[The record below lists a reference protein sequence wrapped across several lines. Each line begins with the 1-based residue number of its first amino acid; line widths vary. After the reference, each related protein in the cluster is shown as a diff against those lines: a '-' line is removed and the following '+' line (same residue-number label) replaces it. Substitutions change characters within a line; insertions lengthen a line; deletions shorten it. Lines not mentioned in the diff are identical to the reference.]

1 MKILVI
7 PDVHLKPWIFDR
19 AHELLEKDIADNA
32 VFLGDI
38 PDDFHQQ
45 ENIKLYEETFD
56 AAIRFSKNH
65 PSAYWC
71 YGNHDVC
78 YLWDYRE
85 SGYSRIASDTVIMK
99 LKELYRTIYHQSH
112 IGYVHVI
119 DTVLF
124 CHGGLTESFVKFNT
138 SSKIYNKPQELAH
151 KINNLEHTARIM
163 WQDYSPIWY
172 RPQYFSSR
180 LYKPRKLL
188 QVVGHTPVS
197 KITRENNVLSCDTF
211 STRLDGTPYGN
222 QEFCLIDTET
232 WNFIGLK

>member
-38 PDDFHQQ
+38 PDDFNKQNNVQ
-45 ENIKLYEETFD
+45 LYEETFD
-56 AAIRFSKNH
+56 AAIRFSRNH
-65 PSAYWC
+65 PTVYWC
-71 YGNHDVC
+71 HGNHDVC

-85 SGYSRIASDTVIMK
+85 SGYSKFAATTVITK
-99 LKELYRTIYHQSH
+99 LKELYRTIYQSH

-119 DTVLF
+119 DNVLF
-124 CHGGLTESFVKFNT
+124 CHGGLTDSFVKFNT
-138 SSKIYNKPQELAH
+138 SSKIYNKPQEVALR
-151 KINNLEHTARIM
+151 INNLEHPVRVM

-172 RPQYFSSR
+172 RPQYFSSK

-188 QVVGHTPVS
+188 QVVGHTPVPR
-197 KITRENNVLSCDTF
+197 ITKDKNVLSCDTF
-211 STRLDGTPYGN
+211 STHVDGRPYGN
-222 QEFCLIDTET
+222 QEFCLVDTET
-232 WNFIGLK
+232 WEFIGVK

>member
-38 PDDFHQQ
+38 PDDFYKQ
-45 ENIKLYEETFD
+45 ENVKLYKETFD

-65 PSAYWC
+65 PHAYWC

-78 YLWDYRE
+78 YLWHFME
-85 SGYSRIASDTVIMK
+85 SGYSEVAETVVTKK
-99 LKELYRTIYHQSH
+99 LNELYVTVDQSH
-112 IGYVHVI
+112 LGYIHVI
-119 DTVLF
+119 DNVIF
-124 CHGGLTESFVKFNT
+124 CHGGLTDSFVKSNV
-138 SSKIYNKPQELAH
+138 SSKIYNKPSEVAH
-151 KINNLEHTARIM
+151 KINTIEHPARIM

-172 RPQYFSSR
+172 RPQYFSSK

-197 KITRENNVLSCDTF
+197 KITKENNVLSCDTF
-211 STRLDGTPYGN
+211 STRLDGTPYGP
-222 QEFCLIDTET
+222 QEFTLIDTKT
-232 WNFIGLK
+232 WDFIGLK

>member
-38 PDDFHQQ
+38 PDDFNKQ
-45 ENIKLYEETFD
+45 NNVKLYEETFD
-56 AAIRFSKNH
+56 AAMRFSRNH
-65 PSAYWC
+65 TTAYWC

-85 SGYSRIASDTVIMK
+85 SGYSKIAATTVITK
-99 LKELYRTIYHQSH
+99 LKELYRTIHQSH
-112 IGYVHVI
+112 LGYVHVI

-138 SSKIYNKPQELAH
+138 SSKLYNKHQELAH
-151 KINNLEHTARIM
+151 KINNLEHPASIM

-188 QVVGHTPVS
+188 QVVGHTPVQ
-197 KITRENNVLSCDTF
+197 KITRDKNVLSCDTF
-211 STRLDGTPYGN
+211 STHTDGRPYGN

-232 WNFIGLK
+232 WEFEGVK